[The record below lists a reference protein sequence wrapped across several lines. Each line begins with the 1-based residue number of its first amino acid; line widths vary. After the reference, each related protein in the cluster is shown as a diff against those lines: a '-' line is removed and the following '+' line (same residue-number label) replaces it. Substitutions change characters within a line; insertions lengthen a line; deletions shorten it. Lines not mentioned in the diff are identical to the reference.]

1 MKKLSLV
8 LALVLVLT
16 CGVLAACGGDEDASS
31 VAESSAAAE
40 SKAESSATTES
51 SEAVSSEAV
60 SEDASSEAV
69 SEDASSEADVSAPE
83 AGDANLAL
91 GKSYTRSQLYRQGGR
106 DVNWAWDDNAPIAY
120 PDEEEKSFTDGA
132 TEPAADAGY
141 SDPVWAGFHHGCP
154 DYETN
159 GYSWITVDLGESKD
173 LAKFVLHVGT
183 KGVATGAGI
192 AAPAKVEFLVSDDGE
207 TWTSVGEVTPEDTE
221 DTTKPHTT
229 AEVSAAAKGQY
240 VQVRLSGTS
249 FLFVSEIEVF
259 GAAE

>member
-207 TWTSVGEVTPEDTE
+207 TWTSVDDIVPEDNE
-221 DTTKPHTT
+221 
-229 AEVSAAAKGQY
+229 ASANGVAVIEGAAKGQY
-240 VQVRLSGTS
+240 VQFRFTSGGWA
-249 FLFVSEIEVF
+249 FVSEIEVYA
-259 GAAE
+259 AAE